1 MKLHEQVKQY
11 KHMLDIT
18 IESIGEIRSYLNS
31 SKFSQDIS
39 VNKNGILLRL
49 NELDNNLFVEEIKLN

>member
-18 IESIGEIRSYLNS
+18 IESIEEIRAYLNS
-31 SKFSQDIS
+31 SKFSQDIM
-39 VNKNGILLRL
+39 VNKNDILLRL
-49 NELDNNLFVEEIKLN
+49 NELDNSLFIEEIKLR